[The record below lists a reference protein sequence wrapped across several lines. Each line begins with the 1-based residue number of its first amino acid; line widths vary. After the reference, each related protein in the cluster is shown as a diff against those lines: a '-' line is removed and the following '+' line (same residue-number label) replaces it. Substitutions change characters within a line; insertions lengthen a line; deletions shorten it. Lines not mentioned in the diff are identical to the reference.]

1 MKCWEISCFTFLR
14 GGIVIK
20 GFFKSLLVLSLYIF
34 LHQVLHDILC
44 LVALRFHF
52 TNWVYF
58 ILCHFQFFSLIKG
71 FEKSSFY
78 HVIPSISRTDHWGQG
93 SVCLFLLLLLLLLI
107 ISNPFLVDTF
117 HLLFGMAGDNA
128 CRQCSEFREA
138 AVIPPL
144 SL

>member
-20 GFFKSLLVLSLYIF
+20 GCFKSFFVLSLCIF
-34 LHQVLHDILC
+34 LQTGYSWHFMSC
-44 LVALRFHF
+44 CLRFHF

-58 ILCHFQFFSLIKG
+58 ILYHFQFFSLIKG
-71 FEKSSFY
+71 FEKSSTY